1 MTYTLPAG
9 NRASEIAE
17 SLSRWYE
24 RNARELPWRGSKD
37 PYAVW
42 VSEIM
47 AQQTRIAVTLPYYE
61 RFMERFPT
69 VRALAAADP
78 GDVLKAWEG
87 LGYYSRA
94 RHLHRAAQEIVDRH
108 GEELPADPE
117 ALRTL
122 PGIGEYTAGAI
133 SSIAFDRPTPA
144 IDGNVLRVFSRI
156 EANGADVAL
165 ASTKRSLF
173 AYLRRVIP
181 TGPGEAGL
189 FTQATMELGAL
200 VCLPARPLCDRC
212 PVRSLCKAFS
222 LGSPSDFPVRA
233 PKKPRRAERKTVLV
247 VIDETGS
254 VWMRQRTER
263 LLHGLWEFYL
273 LDGAWKE
280 RSVREHLLAHGFS
293 CEAVEALGAVRHV
306 FTHVIWEMTGF
317 LCVVRAVGEAQ
328 TPEGYLRLSADEA
341 ERMPMPSAFA
351 LYRRRVSPAVGS

>member
-1 MTYTLPAG
+1 MSDSITSPDLFAPTALTYDDVLLLPG
-9 NRASEIAE
+9 LTDVIPSEVDTTSRLTKRI
-17 SLSRWYE
+17 SLSTP
-24 RNARELPWRGSKD
+24 LLS
-37 PYAVW
+37 
-42 VSEIM
+42 
-47 AQQTRIAVTLPYYE
+47 
-61 RFMERFPT
+61 
-69 VRALAAADP
+69 
-78 GDVLKAWEG
+78 
-87 LGYYSRA
+87 
-94 RHLHRAAQEIVDRH
+94 
-108 GEELPADPE
+108 
-117 ALRTL
+117 
-122 PGIGEYTAGAI
+122 TAMNTI
-133 SSIAFDRPTPA
+133 TESDM
-144 IDGNVLRVFSRI
+144 VFSRI

-165 ASTKRSLF
+165 VSMKWSLF

-233 PKKPRRAERKTVLV
+233 PKKPRRVERKTVLV

-254 VWMRQRTER
+254 VWMRQRTEC

-280 RSVREHLLAHGFS
+280 RSVREHLLTHGFS

-328 TPEGYLRLSADEA
+328 TGELLRLGELTQRAWEVAD
-341 ERMPMPSAFA
+341 RKS
-351 LYRRRVSPAVGS
+351 VV